1 MLIGER
7 KVKIMQTLQSIDYC
21 MQLLETAQAV
31 MDFSKNHGL
40 AGQLITAAAICDEPA
55 DATETTDGWLQITLP
70 LETVSIHSTT
80 NGVVLT
86 FPRFAL
92 ASVFSG
98 TKLQYCNL
106 WISHKLFRKTDDQHI
121 MIAAPMRFSWHL
133 SNAEHE
139 SLRISSEQLV
149 QISVMMNGSIEIL
162 PLKRS

>member
-1 MLIGER
+1 
-7 KVKIMQTLQSIDYC
+7 MQTLQSIDYC

-31 MDFSKNHGL
+31 MNFSKNHDL
-40 AGQLITAAAICDEPA
+40 AGQLITAAAVCDETT
-55 DATETTDGWLQITLP
+55 DAAETTDGWLQITLP
-70 LETVSIHSTT
+70 LETISIHFTT
-80 NGVVLT
+80 NGAVLT
-86 FPRFAL
+86 FPRFAI

-98 TKLQYCNL
+98 TKLQYNNL
-106 WISHKLFRKTDDQHI
+106 WISNKLFRKTDDDHI

-149 QISVMMNGSIEIL
+149 RISVMIHGSIEIL